1 MKRLENKP
9 ISFERYYDMTPADFE
24 ELASTRDQQVRDIG
38 VKIEKLVHELPRL
51 AAEATILPI
60 TRTMISIELALTAD
74 FTYNPS
80 IHGSSQGFHILI
92 EDGDGESILYYQYWL
107 LKEKYAEE
115 TQHIHFTV
123 PLFEPLPPQY
133 FLRIISDTWLQAE
146 STHLISLR
154 SLVLPEKFP
163 PHTELLDLQP
173 LPLQSLK
180 NPVYETLLQSTLT
193 QFNPIQTQVF
203 STVYESDQNVL
214 VAARSGS
221 GKGVIAELA
230 IFRLFN
236 KNPSGKVI
244 YLCSIPEVCERKYQ
258 RWLQLF
264 GEGLGKKVGCFIG
277 DAKLDT
283 RTLSEC
289 DIVITLPEY
298 LDYFTNKGLHLKL
311 LQVMIIDLSFIL
323 VCPINS
329 H

>member
-1 MKRLENKP
+1 MLKRLENKP

-24 ELASTRDQQVRDIG
+24 ELASTRDHQVRDLG
-38 VKIEKLVHELPRL
+38 VKIDKLVHELPRL
-51 AAEATILPI
+51 AAEATILPV

-92 EDGDGESILYYQYWL
+92 EDSDGETILYYQYWL

-115 TQHIHFTV
+115 TQHISFTV
-123 PLFEPLPPQY
+123 PLFDPLPPQY

-180 NPVYETLLQSTLT
+180 NPVYETLLQSTLS
-193 QFNPIQTQVF
+193 QFNSIQTQVF
-203 STVYESDQNVL
+203 PTVYESDHNIL
-214 VAARSGS
+214 LAARSGS
-221 GKGVIAELA
+221 GKGVVAELA
-230 IFRLFN
+230 MFRQFT
-236 KNPSGKVI
+236 KNAAAKVL
-244 YLCSIPEVCERKYQ
+244 YLCSIPEVIERKMQ
-258 RWLQLF
+258 RWNKLF
-264 GEGLGKKVGCFIG
+264 GEGLGKKVGRFIG

-289 DIVITLPEY
+289 DIVLSLPEHM
-298 LDYFTNKGLHLKL
+298 DYFTNKGLHLKQI
-311 LQVMIIDLSFIL
+311 QVYIKFGFY
-323 VCPINS
+323 V
-329 H
+329 

>member
-1 MKRLENKP
+1 
-9 ISFERYYDMTPADFE
+9 MTPADFE
-24 ELASTRDQQVRDIG
+24 ELASTRDHQVRDLG
-38 VKIEKLVHELPRL
+38 VKIDKLVHELPRL
-51 AAEATILPI
+51 AAEATILPV

-92 EDGDGESILYYQYWL
+92 EDSDGETILYYQYWL

-115 TQHIHFTV
+115 TQHISFTV
-123 PLFEPLPPQY
+123 PLFDPLPPQY

-180 NPVYETLLQSTLT
+180 NPVYETLLQSTLS
-193 QFNPIQTQVF
+193 QFNSIQTQVF
-203 STVYESDQNVL
+203 PTVYESDHNIL
-214 VAARSGS
+214 LAARSGS
-221 GKGVIAELA
+221 GKGVVAELA
-230 IFRLFN
+230 MFRQFT
-236 KNPSGKVI
+236 KNAAAKVL
-244 YLCSIPEVCERKYQ
+244 YLCSIPEVIERKMQ
-258 RWLQLF
+258 RWNKLF
-264 GEGLGKKVGCFIG
+264 GEGLGKKVGRFIG

-289 DIVITLPEY
+289 DIVLSLPEHM
-298 LDYFTNKGLHLKL
+298 DYFTNKGLHLKQI
-311 LQVMIIDLSFIL
+311 QVYIKLGFYM
-323 VCPINS
+323 
-329 H
+329 